1 MWKIKDMA
9 ILIIAFII
17 QLIINSN
24 KIYNKYMDIVLIK
37 HFIGN
42 KMFICI
48 VPYYTLTIPR
58 ENPEQRNVHY
68 TLTRIAL

>member
-1 MWKIKDMA
+1 
-9 ILIIAFII
+9 
-17 QLIINSN
+17 
-24 KIYNKYMDIVLIK
+24 MDIVLIK

-58 ENPEQRNVHY
+58 ENPEQRNVYY